1 MYPNGTVEEL
11 VLWCATVAPP
21 TTWVSDNATHF
32 RNSVVLKLARA
43 LGVEHRVS
51 VDNSAWPNGTINRM
65 VREVIHVANVMLN
78 ESGRPL
84 VSGCDI
90 SGGTMG
96 IEHGMAEA
104 AESDPLP
111 RHDGAG
117 VPYDLYCF
125 HRGRRRG
132 FQFIPIEDD
141 RSQRLVVS
149 LVDTQDDLLAG
160 VLQRVDADRR
170 PYHR

>member
-51 VDNSAWPNGTINRM
+51 VGNRAWPNGTIDRM
-65 VREVIHVANVMLN
+65 VREVIHVAKAMLN

-84 VSGCDI
+84 SEC
-90 SGGTMG
+90 MWYYW
-96 IEHGMAEA
+96 
-104 AESDPLP
+104 
-111 RHDGAG
+111 
-117 VPYDLYCF
+117 PYNW
-125 HRGRRRG
+125 H
-132 FQFIPIEDD
+132 
-141 RSQRLVVS
+141 
-149 LVDTQDDLLAG
+149 
-160 VLQRVDADRR
+160 
-170 PYHR
+170 

>member
-11 VLWCATVAPP
+11 VLWCATFGPP
-21 TTWVSDNATHF
+21 TTWVSDNSTHF
-32 RNSVVLKLARA
+32 RNSVVRKLARA

-51 VDNSAWPNGTINRM
+51 VDNSAWPNGTIDRI
-65 VREVIHVANVMLN
+65 VREVIHVAQVMLN

-84 VSGCDI
+84 SEWMWY
-90 SGGTMG
+90 GGTMG

-104 AESDPLP
+104 AASDPLP

-117 VPYDLYCF
+117 VSYGLYCF

-132 FQFIPIEDD
+132 FN
-141 RSQRLVVS
+141 
-149 LVDTQDDLLAG
+149 LL
-160 VLQRVDADRR
+160 
-170 PYHR
+170 